1 MAAGRELGLS
11 ASSALEGAWP
21 EGPVGEMRTLQE
33 HSSVL
38 RPLTALSVL
47 AFFLSQVSVSLSTSS
62 SLPTEE
68 SHLPAQ

>member
-1 MAAGRELGLS
+1 
-11 ASSALEGAWP
+11 
-21 EGPVGEMRTLQE
+21 MRTLQE